1 MKCPKCGAIDDKVVD
16 SRASQDGNTI
26 RRRRECLKCSYRFT
40 TFEEVLHEELRVIK
54 SDGRHESF
62 SRQKLYNGI
71 MTACQKRPIS
81 SEQIDNLIDDILDA
95 VSKLDTTDVKTSI
108 IGELVMER
116 LEKLDSIA
124 YVRFASVYRRFA
136 DVGEFQ
142 SAINQMKGKTD
153 EPSKN

>member
-153 EPSKN
+153 EPSQN

>member
-142 SAINQMKGKTD
+142 SAINEMKGKTD

>member
-54 SDGRHESF
+54 SDGRHEPF

-142 SAINQMKGKTD
+142 SAINEMKGKTD